1 MAAEPLPSVA
11 RALAL
16 DGSPERIA
24 EFYDDWASGY
34 DDEVGGDAYQAPA
47 VTAALVRACGET
59 FEGLSVDDRPE
70 VIDAGCGTGLVGA
83 HLAELG
89 YERVDGF
96 DLSAGMVEQAAS
108 RGCYRQL
115 WGGVDMSAPITVA
128 PAGSYDI
135 GVSTGVFTMGHVPSS
150 ALDHLVDL
158 VRPGGVVV
166 VSTRHQYVTEAGFDH
181 RVEGLA
187 ATGRVALVEHVAE
200 APYSVDDTAQYWV
213 LEVR

>member
-1 MAAEPLPSVA
+1 MASEPLPSVA

-16 DGSPERIA
+16 DGSPDRIA
-24 EFYDDWASGY
+24 EFYDDWAAGY

-47 VTAALVRACGET
+47 VTAALVRACGES
-59 FEGLSVDDRPE
+59 FDGLSVGDRPE

-89 YERVDGF
+89 YERVDGL
-96 DLSAGMVEQAAS
+96 DLSTGMVDQARA
-108 RGCYRQL
+108 RDCYRQL
-115 WGGVDMSAPITVA
+115 WGGVDMSVPITVA
-128 PAGSYDI
+128 PAGAYDV

-158 VRPGGVVV
+158 VRPGGAVV
-166 VSTRHQYVTEAGFDH
+166 VSTRHRYVTEAGFDD
-181 RVEGLA
+181 RVERLVDE
-187 ATGRVALVEHVAE
+187 GRVSLVEHVAE

-213 LEVR
+213 LEVC